1 VILSSSDVGLGNVDN
16 TSDVNKPISTATQ
29 TAINGKAS
37 ASHAHGNLTN
47 AGAIGT
53 TSGQIVVTTTGGVV
67 TAASS
72 ISSSAVSG
80 LATVA
85 TSGSYADLSNK
96 PATFT
101 PSSHTHTASAITDFS
116 SAVDAKL
123 TTQTANVSFA
133 GITMYDGPG
142 SGGGM
147 FIGYQQI
154 LGIAS
159 LSFNSGGTQTTAWTG
174 SIAISGV
181 TGLQAALD
189 GKQASGN
196 YATLVGGTVPSS
208 QLPSYVDDVLEFASV
223 GAFPATG
230 ESGKIFVA
238 TGTGKIY
245 RWSGSTYIEISP
257 SPGSTDSISEGSVN
271 LYHTTARAAAAA
283 PVQSVA
289 GRTGA
294 VTIAAA
300 DVSGLGSL
308 ATQSSVSYSAL
319 TDKPATFAPSSHTH
333 TASAIT
339 DFDSAV
345 ASASPAEVLEYTTS
359 ASFPATGST
368 GKIYVATDSSRA
380 YRWTGAAYAEVGPAG
395 AYLPTHTHAASDIV
409 SGTLASARLPSA
421 TTSTAGAVTVGT
433 GLAVSSG
440 TISAEVIGRYLP
452 GYDGIADA
460 DDWASRVATAGG
472 SVSTDTM
479 TAVYKFCISIA
490 AAGVRDRFYRLNLFC
505 GSNLTTALVPLYRGL
520 SRSGT
525 QYGNTT
531 DTNYNFLSGD
541 YSESTGLIGNGS
553 NKYLDTGFNV
563 STLTLASRHLSF
575 YENQKATVQWST
587 PIGVTGTSY
596 YFRYDWETASGAT
609 YGTYGAYLDS
619 SAASSCKDAYYAQAG
634 AHFIATNTAA
644 LLWNMYKGGWD
655 VKGVVYGL
663 SNTTANPSATL
674 TVFCN
679 RNGASGTNQFWN
691 GRLVAYSVGLG
702 MTGAAAVAYSA
713 ALQEF
718 NRSLGRAA

>member
-53 TSGQIVVTTTGGVV
+53 ASGQIVVTTTGGVV

-123 TTQTANVSFA
+123 TTQTAYVSFA
-133 GITMYDGPG
+133 SITMYDVSL
-142 SGGGM
+142 SGDAGM
-147 FIGYQQI
+147 TLGYKSI
-154 LGIAS
+154 DGITS
-159 LSFNSGGTQTTAWTG
+159 LSFGSGGGTQTTAWTG
-174 SIAISGV
+174 AVAISGV

-208 QLPSYVDDVLEFASV
+208 QLPSYVDDVLEFASF

-294 VTIAAA
+294 VTIAAT

-368 GKIYVATDSSRA
+368 GKLYVATDSSRA

-409 SGTLASARLPSA
+409 SGVVATARLGSGTASSSTFLRGDQSWYAPTASDVSAASQAAVYEFTRSTKPAAATGSNGSYTFTLPSNAKVVEFLAIGAGGGGGSGRRGAAGTARYGGGGGGGGNATLAMISASQV
-421 TTSTAGAVTVGT
+421 TTSLTITVGSSGAGGAAVTADDTSGNNGSVGGQSQIT
-433 GLAVSSG
+433 YNGTAFIVASPGSGGGGGTASSG
-440 TISAEVIGRYLP
+440 TNGSSASNNPDTWRNNAGVG
-452 GYDGIADA
+452 
-460 DDWASRVATAGG
+460 ASSVSAAGG
-472 SVSTDTM
+472 SAFV
-479 TAVYKFCISIA
+479 APGYAACGG
-490 AAGVRDRFYRLNLFC
+490 AAGGGISTGN
-505 GSNLTTALVPLYRGL
+505 TAYGG
-520 SRSGT
+520 GT
-525 QYGNTT
+525 QYLPSSQVGLTGQSLTNQTAGSASTT
-531 DTNYNFLSGD
+531 AAGGDGPSGPNYGHGGCGGGASANGFNSGK
-541 YSESTGLIGNGS
+541 GGNGGDG
-553 NKYLDTGFNV
+553 YV
-563 STLTLASRHLSF
+563 RV
-575 YENQKATVQWST
+575 TVW
-587 PIGVTGTSY
+587 
-596 YFRYDWETASGAT
+596 F
-609 YGTYGAYLDS
+609 
-619 SAASSCKDAYYAQAG
+619 
-634 AHFIATNTAA
+634 
-644 LLWNMYKGGWD
+644 
-655 VKGVVYGL
+655 
-663 SNTTANPSATL
+663 
-674 TVFCN
+674 
-679 RNGASGTNQFWN
+679 
-691 GRLVAYSVGLG
+691 
-702 MTGAAAVAYSA
+702 
-713 ALQEF
+713 
-718 NRSLGRAA
+718 